1 MSDTSN
7 TQQDNRDRVYA
18 NVNGEVKEV
27 GFANEADENGARPL
41 EIHEQYKQEGVSLVD
56 VEIRKFS
63 EPDWNAPVGV
73 DPAPVELAP
82 DETTFELP
90 LTRKE
95 NRS

>member
-1 MSDTSN
+1 MSDISN
-7 TQQDNRDRVYA
+7 TEQDTRDRVYA
-18 NVNGEVKEV
+18 NVDGEVKEV
-27 GFANEADENGARPL
+27 GFANAADENGARSL
-41 EIHEQYKQEGVSLVD
+41 EIHEQYKQEGVTLVD
-56 VEIRKFS
+56 VEIRAFA
-63 EPDWNAPVGV
+63 EPDWNAPVNA